1 MKWFKFALLN
11 TLRNRRRSVVT
22 LCIAALGTAAMLL
35 AAGFAEFTYQG
46 LAESSAR
53 EAGHLIVT
61 RSEFLQREEDTPMQY
76 GIQNYPELRKRL
88 LADPDVRY
96 LLPHIQFSGLISNG
110 DKSVVM
116 MGTGIDPDSEFLVKG
131 PFLTLKS
138 GQLLSSNRPGVPQI
152 LIGEGLAKSLNA
164 KPGSGLTLMTPTAE
178 NSLNAVDVEVSG
190 VFSTGI
196 PDYDKRCIYT
206 DIAMTQKM
214 LLTDRVSQ
222 VGVYLNKM
230 DLSDPARPRIEA
242 IAGSGF
248 TAQTWQEKAF
258 FYKSVKDLYNRI
270 FGGLGSII
278 ALIVLFVIGNAMS
291 MAVIER
297 TREIGTLRALGTE
310 PAQLTR
316 MFSME
321 GAVLGGTGA
330 LIGGAIALA
339 LSVFLLYA
347 NIEMPPPP
355 GYSNGYPLQVAINP
369 YVYLAVIGLIA
380 SLSTLCA
387 ALVSRRSARKT
398 IVEALGHV

>member
-1 MKWFKFALLN
+1 MKWFKFAVLN
-11 TLRNRRRSVVT
+11 TLRNRRRSLVT
-22 LCIAALGTAAMLL
+22 LIIAALGTAAMLL
-35 AAGFAEFTYQG
+35 AAGFAEFTYQS

-53 EAGHLIVT
+53 DAGHLIVA
-61 RSEFLQREEDTPMQY
+61 RSDFLQKEEDTPMQY

-88 LADPDVRY
+88 LADADVRY

-131 PFLTLKS
+131 PFLTMKS
-138 GQLLSSNRPGVPQI
+138 GQLLSSSHPGTPQV

-164 KPGSGLTLMTPTAE
+164 HPGSSLTLLTPTAE

-196 PDYDKRCIYT
+196 PDYDKRSVYT
-206 DIAMTQKM
+206 DIVTTQKM

-222 VGVYLNKM
+222 VGVYLNSM
-230 DLSDPARPRIEA
+230 ALSDSARPRIEA
-242 IAGSGF
+242 IAGPGF
-248 TAQTWQEKAF
+248 TAQTWQDKAF

-270 FGGLGSII
+270 FGGLGGII

-310 PAQLTR
+310 PGQLTR

-321 GAVLGGTGA
+321 GAVLGGVGA
-330 LIGGAIALA
+330 LVGGAVALA
-339 LSVFLLYA
+339 VSIFLLYA
-347 NIEMPPPP
+347 GIEMPPPP
-355 GYSNGYPLQVAINP
+355 GHSNGYPLQVAINP
-369 YVYLAVIGLIA
+369 LIYLAVTCLIA
-380 SLSTLCA
+380 MLSTLCA
-387 ALVSRRSARKT
+387 TVVSRRSARKP